1 MRVESQEQEQ
11 EQELEPER
19 VAELMEAAE
28 AQVVDV
34 RTPEEYAAGHIAGA
48 EHIPFDELT
57 ARAETFD
64 RSRPLV
70 FLCRGGDRSTL
81 AMQAFAASGWD
92 ARTMAGGMVR
102 WTERG
107 LPIEPRDGEVRQPSG
122 LPDPPVA

>member
-1 MRVESQEQEQ
+1 MSVEQDQDV
-11 EQELEPER
+11 LEPER
-19 VAELMEAAE
+19 VAELMEADE

-57 ARAETFD
+57 ARSETLD

-92 ARTMAGGMVR
+92 ARTMAGGMVG

-107 LPIEPRDGEVRQPSG
+107 LPIDPRNGEVRQPSG
-122 LPDPPVA
+122 LPDPPAA